1 VTREDAFERQSER
14 QQKSAD
20 QRDLEFLRATSPTYK
35 ALVRNMI
42 CSYTRDDTEVRV
54 AGGSGPEPE
63 PFQGLVPC
71 MTARR
76 DDDLLVIEIATGIM
90 LRNPHLV
97 ERLTLLSKMERSRR
111 WLVVPFDDLLQAQV
125 LINDIAGGWRAIV
138 GDG

>member
-1 VTREDAFERQSER
+1 MAREHSIDRQDELP
-14 QQKSAD
+14 QKSAD

-35 ALVRNMI
+35 ALVRNMV

-63 PFQGLVPC
+63 AFQGLVPC

-76 DDDLLVIEIATGIM
+76 ADDFLVIEMATGVM

-97 ERLTLLSKMERSRR
+97 ERLTLLSKMKNTRH
-111 WLVVPFDDLLQAQV
+111 WLVVPFDDLLEAQV
-125 LINDIAGGWRAIV
+125 LINNIDGAWRAIV